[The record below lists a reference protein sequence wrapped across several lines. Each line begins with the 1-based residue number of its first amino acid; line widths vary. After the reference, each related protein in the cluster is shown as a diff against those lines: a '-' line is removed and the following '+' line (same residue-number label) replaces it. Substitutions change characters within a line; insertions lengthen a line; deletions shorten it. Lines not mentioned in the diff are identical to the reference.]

1 MRGGS
6 ESKAARDWVGRKMTR
21 SVRGGGSRSEAT
33 YRVRR
38 LLRAAV
44 AGLRHF
50 AYAGPRPKQGP
61 QSPVRRPRLGLA
73 LGGGFARGLAHVG
86 VLKLLQA
93 NRIPID
99 ALAGTSAGAIA
110 AAALACGRPLDE
122 LMEQAKDIR
131 WSSVGRWTI
140 PSLGF
145 ATNQRME
152 RMLVSVLGCTR
163 FEELK
168 IPLAVVAADICTGET
183 AIFRRCDLIQ
193 PIRASC
199 SVPGLFVPVEIE
211 GRMLVDG
218 AIVSNVPVGALRDFD
233 VDVKVAISLGAGE
246 RPRRPKNLFQ
256 VVGNAFQIAEAQAEQ
271 KWRRQCDLVIEP
283 DVAAFDW
290 DDFEHFPELVR
301 AGEVAARRSLPALR
315 ALLEGDR
322 RQESGVARARSA
334 AVP

>member
-1 MRGGS
+1 MIGQQQNSGSWS
-6 ESKAARDWVGRKMTR
+6 ESM
-21 SVRGGGSRSEAT
+21 SRAIK
-33 YRVRR
+33 V
-38 LLRAAV
+38 LRAVA
-44 AGLRHF
+44 AGLRDF
-50 AYAGPRPKQGP
+50 AYAGPRPDLSP
-61 QSPVRRPRLGLA
+61 QPPTLRPRLGLA
-73 LGGGFARGLAHVG
+73 LAGGFARGLAHVG
-86 VLKLLQA
+86 VLKVFQA

-99 ALAGTSAGAIA
+99 ALAGTSAGAVA
-110 AAALACGRPLDE
+110 AAALASGRPLDE
-122 LMEQAKDIR
+122 LSAMARNMR

-140 PSLGF
+140 PGLGF

-152 RMLVSVLGCTR
+152 RMLVTVLGCTR

-168 IPLAVVAADICTGET
+168 IPLAVVAADISTGET
-183 AIFRRCDLIQ
+183 VIFRSGDLIQ

-199 SVPGLFVPVEIE
+199 SVPGLFVPVEIG

-256 VVGNAFQIAEAQAEQ
+256 VVGNAFQIAEAQAEER
-271 KWRRQCDLVIEP
+271 WRRQSDLVIEP

-301 AGEVAARRSLPALR
+301 AGETAARHSLPALR

-322 RQESGVARARSA
+322 RKETGVRRRLEQTMSDE
-334 AVP
+334 

>member
-1 MRGGS
+1 MTGS
-6 ESKAARDWVGRKMTR
+6 ARDD
-21 SVRGGGSRSEAT
+21 GSRSAAASWAMK
-33 YRVRR
+33 

-44 AGLRHF
+44 AGLRDF
-50 AYAGPRPKQGP
+50 AYAGPRSNLSP
-61 QSPVRRPRLGLA
+61 QAPVTRPRLGLA
-73 LGGGFARGLAHVG
+73 LGGGFARGLAHIG
-86 VLKLLQA
+86 VLRVLWA

-122 LMEQAKDIR
+122 LMEQAREMR

-152 RMLVSVLGCTR
+152 RMLTAMLGCRR

-168 IPLAVVAADICTGET
+168 IPLAVVAADISTGET
-183 AIFRRCDLIQ
+183 VIFQSGDLIQ

-218 AIVSNVPVGALRDFD
+218 AIVSNVPVGALRDFG

-256 VVGNAFQIAEAQAEQ
+256 VVGNAFQIAEAQAEE
-271 KWRRQCDLVIEP
+271 KWRRHCDLVIEP

-290 DDFEHFPELVR
+290 DDFEHFSELVR

-322 RQESGVARARSA
+322 RQET
-334 AVP
+334 